1 MKIIDS
7 KERVFCQCGSR
18 ALQQETRQRPSQPGF
33 SQRRD
38 QVLITADN
46 AETLG
51 GVATRPADTDSTRE
65 SDRLFPR
72 GTFRRRLKLFR
83 MTIQQDPFEPDRWWF
98 APLLYAGAAL
108 MIAAIVLA

>member
-1 MKIIDS
+1 MQKPWEELPPDLPTAI
-7 KERVFCQCGSR
+7 
-18 ALQQETRQRPSQPGF
+18 QP
-33 SQRRD
+33 
-38 QVLITADN
+38 AK
-46 AETLG
+46 
-51 GVATRPADTDSTRE
+51 
-65 SDRLFPR
+65 SDRLFHR

>member
-1 MKIIDS
+1 M
-7 KERVFCQCGSR
+7 
-18 ALQQETRQRPSQPGF
+18 
-33 SQRRD
+33 
-38 QVLITADN
+38 LIAADN

-51 GVATRPADTDSTRE
+51 GVVTKPADRGLTHE
-65 SDRLFPR
+65 SDRLFHR
-72 GTFRRRLKLFR
+72 GTFRRCLKLFR

>member
-1 MKIIDS
+1 LHK
-7 KERVFCQCGSR
+7 SR
-18 ALQQETRQRPSQPGF
+18 GPLKPTR
-33 SQRRD
+33 RRIA
-38 QVLITADN
+38 VPI
-46 AETLG
+46 
-51 GVATRPADTDSTRE
+51 
-65 SDRLFPR
+65 R

>member
-1 MKIIDS
+1 M
-7 KERVFCQCGSR
+7 EG
-18 ALQQETRQRPSQPGF
+18 
-33 SQRRD
+33 
-38 QVLITADN
+38 LIAAASEVTPAR
-46 AETLG
+46 
-51 GVATRPADTDSTRE
+51 VATSAADIDSTRE